1 MAAWEDQGVVLDAH
15 KFGDYDVIL
24 SIFCAERGV
33 CRGVLKGGLRPKS
46 RALIEPGTIVAAHW
60 NGRLDQHLGKW
71 SIEALDMV
79 PSKLMH
85 SRVGLAAL
93 NSMCALLRVSLAEA
107 DPHPRLYAYLQ
118 HVLHALCQN
127 PSGGEWA
134 AEYVR
139 FELLLLEEAGFGLD
153 LEQCAVTG
161 KSDDLHYISPK
172 SGRAVSAI
180 PGKPYH
186 AKLLPFPEVFRNAAV
201 ASTEAVEGLRVTG
214 HFLHHWL
221 LASIHKTLP
230 SARLQLAEMLEKTA

>member
-1 MAAWEDQGVVLDAH
+1 MAAWEDQAVVLDAH

-24 SIFCAERGV
+24 SLFCAERGI
-33 CRGVLKGGLRPKS
+33 CRGVLKGGLRSKN
-46 RALIEPGTIVAAHW
+46 RALIEPGTVVQAHW
-60 NGRLDQHLGKW
+60 NGRLNEHLGKW

-85 SRVGLAAL
+85 SRMGLAAL
-93 NSMCALLRVSLAEA
+93 NSICALLRVSLAEQ

-118 HVLHALCQN
+118 HVLHVLCEN
-127 PSGGEWA
+127 PSAGTWA
-134 AEYVR
+134 AEYVH

-153 LEQCAVTG
+153 LDQCAVTG

-172 SGRAVSAI
+172 SGRAVSEI
-180 PGKPYH
+180 PGRPYH
-186 AKLLPFPEVFRNAAV
+186 AKLLPFPAVFRDASV
-201 ASTEAVEGLRVTG
+201 ACGEAIKGLQVTG

-221 LASIHKTLP
+221 LASIHKPLP